1 MTNPFNLDQS
11 KSYQSS
17 DKILELKIN
26 WKTSNILFTRKSW
39 TRPRNPSIVYP
50 ILLSFRRIPAS
61 LLYEITVVHE
71 NRNILRSQ
79 TIYSLRELAFMI
91 VIVVPSV
98 TTTRFRLIPAVKF
111 STYETKNNI
120 SAKSH
125 N

>member
-26 WKTSNILFTRKSW
+26 WKTFNILFTRKSW
-39 TRPRNPSIVYP
+39 TRPRNPSIVCP